1 MAEAEA
7 AQHSFVPWRWE
18 TRQTNPVTINDL
30 APMALGAPNDE
41 DSEGLLKVRGNTDR
55 IRRANLINSWLDQ
68 TYELEGVTVRVA
80 SGPRHHNRYQTW
92 ILQMP
97 DSRVGAFPLLD
108 PDPEPGYSLHEL
120 QQLHETAMP
129 AQKRVADSGQKRT
142 CRSCRRPHIPGE
154 NGPDCH
160 HCRPDP
166 LAVRRMLTER
176 DAPTEAER

>member
-1 MAEAEA
+1 MTEAQA
-7 AQHSFVPWRWE
+7 AQHSFVQWWWE
-18 TRQTNPVTINDL
+18 TRQTKPVTIKDL

-41 DSEGLLKVRGNTDR
+41 DSEGPLKVRGNTDR

-68 TYELEGVTVRVA
+68 TYELEGATVRVA

-108 PDPEPGYSLHEL
+108 PDPEPGYSLHE
-120 QQLHETAMP
+120 TAMP
-129 AQKRVADSGQKRT
+129 AQKRVADSGQKRA
-142 CRSCRRPHIPGE
+142 CRSCNRPLLPDE
-154 NGPDCH
+154 SGPDCH
-160 HCRPDP
+160 HGRPDP
-166 LAVRRMLTER
+166 LGGRRMLTER